1 MANSIEFNSKEDEN
15 TFVERVSENTKDYL
29 DSLQTPNEMEQI
41 ILKTHL
47 CSERLLE
54 EIITISLPNPGAVLS
69 ARYTFANKLAL
80 VKAIAGIDN
89 NKLEIISKIDVLN
102 KIRNQMAH
110 QTDGSRIASLFRK
123 LGIVYPESTEL
134 DYSSVQNIKIQIA
147 EIFGGLIALKE
158 MVTLKVQG
166 VDYSVKNL

>member
-1 MANSIEFNSKEDEN
+1 MATSIVFNSKEDEHM
-15 TFVERVSENTKDYL
+15 FGERVSQNTKEYL
-29 DSLQTPNEMEQI
+29 DSLQSPNEVEQI

-54 EIITISLPNPGAVLS
+54 DIITISLPNPNAVLS

-89 NKLEIISKIDVLN
+89 NRLELIAKIDVLN

-110 QTDGSRIASLFRK
+110 QIDESKISLLFKK
-123 LGIVYPESTEL
+123 LGITYPESTAP
-134 DYSSVQNIKIQIA
+134 DYGSVQNIKIRIA

-158 MVTLKVQG
+158 MVTLESQG
-166 VDYSVKNL
+166 VDYSVKDL

>member
-1 MANSIEFNSKEDEN
+1 MANSIEFHSKEDEN
-15 TFVERVSENTKDYL
+15 TFVERVSVNTKDYL
-29 DSLQTPNEMEQI
+29 DSLQTPNEIEQI

-80 VKAIAGIDN
+80 VKAIAGLDN
-89 NKLEIISKIDVLN
+89 NRLEIISKIDVLN

-110 QTDGSRIASLFRK
+110 QIDSSKIASLFKK
-123 LGIVYPESTEL
+123 LCIEYPESTEL
-134 DYSSVQNIKIQIA
+134 DYGSVQNIKTQIA

-158 MVTLKVQG
+158 MVTLESQG
-166 VDYSVKNL
+166 IDYSVRKL